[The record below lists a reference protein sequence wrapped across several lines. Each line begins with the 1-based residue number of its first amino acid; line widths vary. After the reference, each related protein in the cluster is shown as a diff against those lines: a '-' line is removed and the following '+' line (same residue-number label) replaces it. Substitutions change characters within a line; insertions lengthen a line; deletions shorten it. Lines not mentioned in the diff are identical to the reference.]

1 MFSNANLE
9 IFRQRLVE
17 LLNNSQLPVGV
28 AYYIMKDV
36 LIEVEKL
43 YQQAI
48 NEDLKTP
55 EETVEKFHIDPNNSQ
70 NNPDITQNIEKKE
83 NVNE

>member
-1 MFSNANLE
+1 MNNASLE
-9 IFRQRLVE
+9 IFRQQLVE

-55 EETVEKFHIDPNNSQ
+55 EETVGEFHIDPNNSQ
-70 NNPDITQNIEKKE
+70 NNPDIIQNIEKKE
-83 NVNE
+83 NINE